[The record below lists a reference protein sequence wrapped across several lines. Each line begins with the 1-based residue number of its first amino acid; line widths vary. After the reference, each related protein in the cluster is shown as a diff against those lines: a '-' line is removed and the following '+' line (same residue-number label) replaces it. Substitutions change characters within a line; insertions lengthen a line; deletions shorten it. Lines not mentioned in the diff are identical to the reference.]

1 MTGPNI
7 LTEEVVLLRGSS
19 LGRADTLQEI
29 ATLGT
34 DGQWRNPEGIVTG
47 AIAVPRST
55 PHAVISPKAAV
66 TAHREQDQAW
76 ITDELQR
83 VEEIARDKQE
93 LTVDDC
99 WIALTMPPRRPSL
112 MSTLMV
118 AAQQHGLIEKTDEHR
133 RSARPT
139 NGGRTVRVWRS
150 LVFAAPQ
157 PGEGK

>member
-1 MTGPNI
+1 MTGSNI

-19 LGRADTLQEI
+19 LLRADTLEEI

-34 DGQWRNPEGIVTG
+34 DGQWRSPEGIVTD
-47 AIAVPRST
+47 AIAVPRHT
-55 PHAVISPKAAV
+55 PHAVISPKAAAA
-66 TAHREQDQAW
+66 AHREQDQAW
-76 ITDELQR
+76 ITDALQR
-83 VEEIARDKQE
+83 VAELARQKRD

-118 AAQQHGLIEKTDEHR
+118 TAQQHGLIEKTSAHR
-133 RSARPT
+133 RSVRPT

-150 LVFAAPQ
+150 LLYTGTTPT
-157 PGEGK
+157 G